1 MPVEAERNGER
12 RMGGHRLSTCE
23 SAREG
28 WKKEN
33 GPLGGPSDSKQSQV
47 SGLGGGLREQA
58 CHYEANRLSAQERP
72 SFLSA
77 CHQMPCLGET
87 AGKLQPLLSVLQS

>member
-1 MPVEAERNGER
+1 MPIEAERNGER

-33 GPLGGPSDSKQSQV
+33 GPLAGPSDSEQSQV
-47 SGLGGGLREQA
+47 NGLGGGWREQA
-58 CHYEANRLSAQERP
+58 CHYEADRLSAQERP

-77 CHQMPCLGET
+77 WHQMPCLGEI